1 MFKMQ
6 RCETFEAIL
15 TQADL
20 EQYYESEVFDFFR
33 SNPEISKP
41 SVFDMLREYL
51 KNIYTLKTQ
60 VGTTLGWNLPQFKK
74 PLDRNGMPV
83 QVTQE

>member
-20 EQYYESEVFDFFR
+20 EQYYESEVFEFFR
-33 SNPEISKP
+33 SNPEVAKP

-60 VGTTLGWNLPQFKK
+60 VGNTLGWNLP
-74 PLDRNGMPV
+74 
-83 QVTQE
+83 